1 MGNTLSGPTKPA
13 PERCLPRQGRRNPA
27 PQLKVYHKLL
37 SNPGMRY
44 EDLGPDYYER
54 QAATRRK
61 ISRPVR
67 EIEAEGF
74 EVTLCRTPEPGPG
87 PRKTTPHALT
97 TLPDPYRATQP

>member
-1 MGNTLSGPTKPA
+1 
-13 PERCLPRQGRRNPA
+13 
-27 PQLKVYHKLL
+27 
-37 SNPGMRY
+37 MRY

-61 ISRPVR
+61 IAYPSARSKPG
-67 EIEAEGF
+67 ASKS
-74 EVTLCRTPEPGPG
+74 PSAAPPNPGPG